1 MPIHS
6 ILLAFHVLGAC
17 IWFGGYVVLSF
28 VILPKAKADKTPR
41 LVVDFERRFRKIGWP
56 ALAVQMVTGPIMAL
70 RFVPDPGDWFLWQTA
85 NQDHIASKLI
95 MLVILVA
102 LATVMQARV
111 IPRLQAEESG
121 SLKSA
126 AKVIHSMTFF
136 SFMMVFTGLD
146 IHTLGFAY

>member
-28 VILPKAKADKTPR
+28 VILPKAKADKNPR

-56 ALAVQMVTGPIMAL
+56 ALAAQMVTGPIMAL

-111 IPRLQAEESG
+111 IPRNQAEESG

-126 AKVIHSMTFF
+126 ARVIHSMTFF